1 MGGCSSDAFHK
12 EGRWQEILT
21 AIKPS
26 DFVLIQFGHYDPGLL
41 DARGKFRGSLK
52 SIGDEAETVTHP
64 EAGWRISAFIGGIC
78 AHSPARSG
86 KTRRMSSS
94 ARPFPT

>member
-41 DARGKFRGSLK
+41 DARGKFRG
-52 SIGDEAETVTHP
+52 
-64 EAGWRISAFIGGIC
+64 
-78 AHSPARSG
+78 
-86 KTRRMSSS
+86 
-94 ARPFPT
+94 